1 MYLHAHMQLC
11 LTAMKRGRKQAL
23 VAGILVLTRCQI
35 VTFFVLK
42 FVRQATDVSGALIL
56 IPLIAE
62 E

>member
-1 MYLHAHMQLC
+1 MQLC